1 MMRNKL
7 FLPVLAAILSAL
19 LFSGCAAKS
28 ASTQFFAMDTVMD
41 ITVYGAEAEQALS
54 LAEQEIYRLDAAIS
68 AKNESSEIA
77 GLNKNGRA
85 ELSVDAAALV
95 ADALRAAKMTNGA
108 YDPTVGPLV
117 ALWGFGTEHAA
128 VPDGEDIK
136 RTLHTTGWEQVAMQG
151 QTVTMPDGFSFDPG
165 GIGKGFAAERAK
177 QVLRKAG
184 VQSALLS
191 LGGNISALGTKPD
204 GKSWVIGIQ
213 DPENPAV
220 QFASVRVQDAAVVTS
235 GGYQRYFEENGVRY
249 CHILDPETGWPADR
263 GLLSV
268 TIVCEDD
275 AMADALST
283 ALFVMGA
290 EGAKAFWQ
298 ESELAFDCIIMDES
312 RNVYMTQGLENT
324 VECPGGFS
332 IWTK

>member
-1 MMRNKL
+1 M
-7 FLPVLAAILSAL
+7 LAAILPAL

-28 ASTQFFAMDTVMD
+28 ASTQFFAMDTVMEM
-41 ITVYGAEAEQALS
+41 TAYGTEAEQALS

-68 AKNESSEIA
+68 AKNENSEIA
-77 GLNKNGRA
+77 GLNRSGKA
-85 ELSVDAAALV
+85 ELSLDAAALV
-95 ADALRAAKMTNGA
+95 AGALRAAKMTNGA
-108 YDPTVGPLV
+108 YDPTVGPLM

-128 VPDGEDIK
+128 VPGDEDVA
-136 RTLHTTGWEQVAMQG
+136 RTLLTTGWEQVALQG

-177 QVLRKAG
+177 QVLKKAG

-220 QFASVRVQDAAVVTS
+220 QFASVRIQDAAVVTS

-275 AMADALST
+275 TMADALST

-290 EGAKAFWQ
+290 EEAKTFWQ
-298 ESELAFDCIIMDES
+298 ESELPFECIVMDES
-312 RNVYMTQGLENT
+312 RNVFVTQGLENT
-324 VECPGGFS
+324 VECPGGFEV
-332 IWTK
+332 WTK